1 MERIPLQWIMEI
13 PPVTRSLAIGI
24 IGASILQSVNYISKS
39 DCYYSYENVFKKGQY
54 FRLITSLLY
63 TGELNWDLF
72 INLYVL
78 VRNSSSLEQSFL
90 NSRDY
95 LWLIGIIYILLIIYS
110 SFIFNL
116 KLFSSPLK
124 LTLVYIWSKRNPNIE
139 ISIMGILNFKLVYLP
154 FVMII
159 FSQLTSFGI
168 AGMDYSKEL
177 KSELS
182 GIIIG
187 HILIFFYD
195 IYPRV
200 NKMSVNYLAPIWD
213 ISKLKLDIKDKNDEI
228 DLINLKLDKI
238 KSYKLN
244 LLNKENEKNE
254 KNSSIESNSHII
266 DSSTTT
272 VPTGSSKYFEESNIS
287 KRNIQPASPSLS
299 STLESES

>member
-1 MERIPLQWIMEI
+1 
-13 PPVTRSLAIGI
+13 
-24 IGASILQSVNYISKS
+24 
-39 DCYYSYENVFKKGQY
+39 
-54 FRLITSLLY
+54 
-63 TGELNWDLF
+63 
-72 INLYVL
+72 
-78 VRNSSSLEQSFL
+78 
-90 NSRDY
+90 
-95 LWLIGIIYILLIIYS
+95 
-110 SFIFNL
+110 
-116 KLFSSPLK
+116 
-124 LTLVYIWSKRNPNIE
+124 
-139 ISIMGILNFKLVYLP
+139 MGILNFKLVYLP